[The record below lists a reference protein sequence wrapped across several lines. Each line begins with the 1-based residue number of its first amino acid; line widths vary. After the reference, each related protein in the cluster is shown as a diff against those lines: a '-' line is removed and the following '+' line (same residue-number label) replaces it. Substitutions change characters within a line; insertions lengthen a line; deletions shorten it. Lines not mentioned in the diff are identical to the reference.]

1 MKMEH
6 VLRQASLSPLLL
18 STFCLCLHSLALA
31 KRDEGT
37 GCQIGYSFQMS
48 YSILQWREI
57 KRGEKRRR
65 KKKQGLRGERRRG
78 ACRVPGR
85 AEFDGS
91 GLGNASK
98 KENRV
103 PEAGEEG
110 SRH

>member
-6 VLRQASLSPLLL
+6 VLRQAPLSPLLL

-48 YSILQWREI
+48 YSVLQWREI
-57 KRGEKRRR
+57 KRREKRRSKNKKKY

-78 ACRVPGR
+78 GI
-85 AEFDGS
+85 
-91 GLGNASK
+91 
-98 KENRV
+98 
-103 PEAGEEG
+103 
-110 SRH
+110 